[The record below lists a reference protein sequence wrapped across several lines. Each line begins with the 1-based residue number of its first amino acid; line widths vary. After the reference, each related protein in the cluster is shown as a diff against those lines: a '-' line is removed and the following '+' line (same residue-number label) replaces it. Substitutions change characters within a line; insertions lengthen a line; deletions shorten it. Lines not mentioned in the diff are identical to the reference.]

1 MFKLA
6 KLLPLDAMPCVM
18 VTVKGNVQSLSAGSS
33 ACMIEFCLS
42 SPDTLLQVQQL
53 VDMGFPYDI
62 VSRALLAAG
71 GDQNAALE
79 RLLG

>member
-1 MFKLA
+1 MYFALV
-6 KLLPLDAMPCVM
+6 LEQYLVTHCQDVM
-18 VTVKGNVQSLSAGSS
+18 LTYTALV
-33 ACMIEFCLS
+33 
-42 SPDTLLQVQQL
+42 QVQQL
-53 VDMGFPYDI
+53 VDMGFPYDT

>member
-1 MFKLA
+1 MQVANSSSNLHY
-6 KLLPLDAMPCVM
+6 LLDVLPESDVLV
-18 VTVKGNVQSLSAGSS
+18 
-33 ACMIEFCLS
+33 
-42 SPDTLLQVQQL
+42 QVQQL
-53 VDMGFPYDI
+53 VDMGFPYGT